1 MLAPGRIWPLDKQEE
16 LDIDNEQNI
25 QSNSEMMRPTTPSTL
40 ESANDLVLIMCF
52 YILRE
57 HNILQII
64 TTFSETDNTMQN
76 IPPFNLNVEYS
87 TDYCQSRRTLVWIW
101 MMFMKRVQRKKKHL
115 SMTRLPWGVL
125 WLLCMIRV
133 IWYMLEPYSNA
144 MLIISHRRPLGICL
158 HFSKKEKENKNLI
171 GCGWSVVPKIY
182 RFCFVLFVMKH
193 DYS

>member
-1 MLAPGRIWPLDKQEE
+1 MNK
-16 LDIDNEQNI
+16 NI

-76 IPPFNLNVEYS
+76 IPPFNLNDGIFHRLLSVPPNTGVDLNDVYEAGA
-87 TDYCQSRRTLVWIW
+87 
-101 MMFMKRVQRKKKHL
+101 KKKKHL